1 MDYDLFVIGGGSGGV
16 RAARRAAATGA
27 KVGLAEMS
35 KMGGTCVQ
43 RGCVPKKLMVYA
55 SEYGPIFEEARR
67 YGWDGVSDACF
78 DWKRFKPKLREE
90 LERLEEVYRGLLTG
104 SGVTI
109 HDARARLTDPHT
121 VEFSTGKTVTA
132 EHILIATGGQPFRP
146 DIPGADLG
154 LVSDDMFEL
163 DELPKRLL
171 IIGGGYI
178 ACEFASMMNGMGVE
192 VHVYQRTAQILRGFD
207 DEARGVI
214 SEGMRDRGIHFH
226 FGCNVAELR
235 RREDGC
241 IWTMSTEGDEM
252 VVDQVLF
259 ATGRTPNTN
268 DMGLEDVGVALGEKG
283 EVKVDRYSRSSVP
296 SVWAIGDVTDR
307 IQLTPVAIREAMAF
321 VRTVFGGVPTAYD
334 HDDVPSAVFTQPEM
348 GNAGLTEEQAR
359 AKGLPLKVFCSTLR
373 PMRTS
378 FIGDPE
384 RVLLKLVVHG
394 ETDRILGVHLVA
406 PNAGEMIQFAGIAVK
421 AGVTKEVWDSTCAVH
436 PTIAEEIVT
445 MADPVRTV
453 GIEEDG
459 TGEVDAA

>member
-1 MDYDLFVIGGGSGGV
+1 MDYDLLVIGGGSGGV
-16 RAARRAAATGA
+16 RAARRAADTGA
-27 KVGLAEMS
+27 RVALAEMS
-35 KMGGTCVQ
+35 KLGGTCVQ
-43 RGCVPKKLMVYA
+43 RGCVPKKLMVFA
-55 SEYGPIFEEARR
+55 SEYGPAFEEARR
-67 YGWDGVSDACF
+67 YGWRGVSDAAF
-78 DWKRFKPKLREE
+78 DWGRFKPKLRGE
-90 LERLEEVYRGLLTG
+90 LERLEETYRGLLTG

-109 HDARARLTDPHT
+109 HDARAVLKDAHT
-121 VEFSTGKTVTA
+121 VVLSGGETVTA

-146 DIPGADLG
+146 DMPGADLG
-154 LVSDDMFEL
+154 IVSDDMFEL
-163 DELPKRLL
+163 DELPERLL
-171 IIGGGYI
+171 IVGGGYI

-192 VHVYQRTAQILRGFD
+192 VHLFQRSAQILRGFD

-214 SEGMRDRGIHFH
+214 SEGMRDRGVNFH
-226 FGCNVAELR
+226 FGCQVAEM
-235 RREDGC
+235 RREDGR
-241 IWTMSTEGDEM
+241 IRARGDDGEELL
-252 VVDQVLF
+252 VDQVLF
-259 ATGRTPNTN
+259 ATGRTPNTD
-268 DMGLEDVGVALGEKG
+268 DMGLEDAGVALGAKG
-283 EVKVDRYSRSSVP
+283 EVKVDRFSRSSVP
-296 SVWAIGDVTDR
+296 SIWAIGDVTDR

-359 AKGLPLKVFCSTLR
+359 AQGLPLKVFCSTLR

-406 PNAGEMIQFAGIAVK
+406 PSAGEMIQFAGIAVK
-421 AGVTKEVWDSTCAVH
+421 AGVTKAVWDETCAVH

-445 MADPVRTV
+445 MSDPVRAV

-459 TGEVDAA
+459 TGKVDAA